1 MCYNE
6 NKKSARRT
14 KFNNMKREKITIQ
27 DIADSLGI
35 SRNTV
40 SKALNGQY
48 VPPHTRERV
57 LNAAIELGYKSYHA
71 VASESDDPHRRIVL
85 ITSKMLMT
93 MTFFIHVVRGIESAL
108 AEDEN
113 VELLQFTTTKTSFF
127 ERLVDY
133 LNENK
138 VDGII
143 CMELFQADYVP
154 KLIELGYPTVFFD
167 FPIYV
172 SPTGNY
178 DIVLPESFAPVKNYC
193 LTLIGEQDCKTF
205 GFVGDYTHCT
215 SFYERFLAMRE
226 AIFLSGL
233 TYDPKCSVIEKDS
246 FPYGNPTELARLFA
260 QMPALPDCFVAA
272 NDTLAISVIEALKK
286 LHKKV
291 PRDVLVVGFDNLAE
305 AKSHDPQLTTFNID
319 KTGLGRKL
327 LSVLLDRIAHPR
339 QKTQTIYLQ
348 SKLIVRQTT

>member
-1 MCYNE
+1 ML
-6 NKKSARRT
+6 
-14 KFNNMKREKITIQ
+14 FNNMKRERITIQ
-27 DIADSLGI
+27 DIANSLGL

-48 VPPHTRERV
+48 VPPRTREQV
-57 LNAAIELGYKSYHA
+57 LSAAIELGYKSYKS
-71 VASESDDPHRRIVL
+71 VALSETEAPHRRIVL
-85 ITSKMLMT
+85 ITSKLLMT

-108 AEDEN
+108 SEEEN
-113 VELLQFTTTKTSFF
+113 VELLQFTATKTSFF
-127 ERLVDY
+127 NRLVDY

-138 VDGII
+138 VDGVI

-172 SPTGNY
+172 SATGNY
-178 DIVLPESFAPVKNYC
+178 DIVLPESFSSVKNYC
-193 LTLIGEQDCKTF
+193 LSLIAEQDCKKF

-226 AIFLSGL
+226 AMFLTGL
-233 TYDPKCSVIEKDS
+233 EYDPAYSVIEKDS
-246 FPYGNPTELARLFA
+246 FPYGNAMELAKVFA
-260 QMPALPDCFVAA
+260 KMPTLPDCFVAA
-272 NDTLAISVIEALKK
+272 NDTLAIAVIDALKI

-291 PRDVLVVGFDNLAE
+291 PRDVLVVGFDNLPE
-305 AKSHDPQLTTFNID
+305 AKSHDPQLTTFNVD

-327 LSVLLDRIAHPR
+327 LSVLLDRIEHHR

>member
-1 MCYNE
+1 
-6 NKKSARRT
+6 
-14 KFNNMKREKITIQ
+14 MKRERITIQ
-27 DIADSLGI
+27 DIADSLGL

-48 VPPHTRERV
+48 VPPRTREAV
-57 LNAAIELGYKSYHA
+57 LNAAIDLGYKSYQT
-71 VASESDDPHRRIVL
+71 VASSDAENPHRRIVL

-108 AEDEN
+108 SEQEN
-113 VELLQFTTTKTSFF
+113 VELLQFTATKTSFF
-127 ERLVDY
+127 DRLVDY

-143 CMELFQADYVP
+143 CMELFQANYVP

-172 SPTGNY
+172 SASGNY
-178 DIVLPESFAPVKNYC
+178 DIVLPESFASVKNLC
-193 LTLIGEQDCKTF
+193 LSLIGEQECKTF

-233 TYDPKCSVIEKDS
+233 SYDPQYSVIEKDS
-246 FPYGNPTELARLFA
+246 FPYGTARELAKLFA
-260 QMPALPDCFVAA
+260 KMPELPDCFVAA
-272 NDTLAISVIEALKK
+272 NDTLAIAVIEALKL
-286 LHKKV
+286 LHKRA

-305 AKSHDPQLTTFNID
+305 SKSYDPQITTFNVD
-319 KTGLGRKL
+319 KTGIGRKL
-327 LSVLLDRIAHPR
+327 LSVLLDRIEHPR

-348 SKLIVRQTT
+348 SKLILRHTT

>member
-1 MCYNE
+1 
-6 NKKSARRT
+6 
-14 KFNNMKREKITIQ
+14 MKREKITIQ
-27 DIADSLGI
+27 DIADSLGL

-48 VPPHTRERV
+48 VPPRTRDLV
-57 LNAAIELGYKSYHA
+57 LGAAIELGYKSYRKI
-71 VASESDDPHRRIVL
+71 ASAAADKEHRRIVL

-108 AEDEN
+108 SEDEN
-113 VELLQFTTTKTSFF
+113 VELLQFTASKTSFF
-127 ERLVDY
+127 NRLVEY
-133 LNENK
+133 LNEHK

-143 CMELFQADYVP
+143 CMGLFQADYVP
-154 KLIELGYPTVFFD
+154 KLIELGYPIVFFD

-172 SPTGNY
+172 SASGNY
-178 DIVLPESFAPVKNYC
+178 DIVLPESFSSVKNFC
-193 LTLIGEQDCKTF
+193 LSLIGEQDVKSF

-233 TYDPKCSVIEKDS
+233 EYNPERSVIEKDS
-246 FPYGNPTELARLFA
+246 FPYGNARELAKLFA

-272 NDTLAISVIEALKK
+272 NDTLAIAVIEALAL

-291 PRDVLVVGFDNLAE
+291 PRDVLVVGFDNLPE
-305 AKSHDPQLTTFNID
+305 AKSHDPQITTFNVD
-319 KTGLGRKL
+319 KTGIGKKL
-327 LSVLLDRIAHPR
+327 LSVLLERINRPR
-339 QKTQTIYLQ
+339 QKTQIIYLQ
-348 SKLIVRQTT
+348 SKLIVRHTT

>member
-1 MCYNE
+1 
-6 NKKSARRT
+6 
-14 KFNNMKREKITIQ
+14 MKRERITIQ
-27 DIADSLGI
+27 DIANSLGL

-48 VPPHTRERV
+48 VPPRTREQV
-57 LNAAIELGYKSYHA
+57 LNAAIELGYKSYKT
-71 VASESDDPHRRIVL
+71 VAAADADVPHRRIVL
-85 ITSKMLMT
+85 ITSKLLMT
-93 MTFFIHVVRGIESAL
+93 MTFFVHVVRGIESAL
-108 AEDEN
+108 SEDEN
-113 VELLQFTTTKTSFF
+113 VELLQFTATKTSFF
-127 ERLVDY
+127 NRLVDY

-172 SPTGNY
+172 STAGNY
-178 DIVLPESFAPVKNYC
+178 DIVLPESFSSVKNFC
-193 LTLIGEQDCKTF
+193 LSLIGEQDCSSF

-233 TYDPKCSVIEKDS
+233 EYKAECSVIEKDS
-246 FPYGNPTELARLFA
+246 FPYGNPRELAKVFA
-260 QMPALPDCFVAA
+260 KMSAIPDVFVAA
-272 NDTLAISVIEALKK
+272 NDTIAIATIEALKL
-286 LHKKV
+286 LHRKV
-291 PRDVLVVGFDNLAE
+291 PRDVLVLGFDNLPE
-305 AKSHDPQLTTFNID
+305 SKTFDPQITTFNVD
-319 KTGLGRKL
+319 KTGIGKKL

-339 QKTQTIYLQ
+339 QKTQIIHLQ
-348 SKLIVRQTT
+348 SKPIIRQTT

>member
-1 MCYNE
+1 M
-6 NKKSARRT
+6 KK
-14 KFNNMKREKITIQ
+14 EKITVK
-27 DIADSLGI
+27 DIADSLGL

-48 VPPHTRERV
+48 VPARTREAV
-57 LNAAIELGYKSYHA
+57 LNAAIELGYKSYRT
-71 VASESDDPHRRIVL
+71 VASAETDNPHHRIVL

-108 AEDEN
+108 MEKEN
-113 VELLQFTTTKTSFF
+113 VELLQFTATKTSFF
-127 ERLVDY
+127 NRLVEY
-133 LNENK
+133 LNEHK

-154 KLIELGYPTVFFD
+154 KLIELGYPIAFFD

-172 SPTGNY
+172 SLSGNY
-178 DIVLPESFAPVKNYC
+178 DIVLPESFSPVKNYC
-193 LTLIGEQDCKTF
+193 LSLIGNQDCKTF

-226 AIFLSGL
+226 AMFLAGL
-233 TYDPKCSVIEKDS
+233 GYDPAYSVIEKDS
-246 FPYGNPTELARLFA
+246 FPYGNAEELAKLFA
-260 QMPALPDCFVAA
+260 RMPALPDCFVAA
-272 NDTLAISVIEALKK
+272 NDTLAIDVIEALK
-286 LHKKV
+286 LLRKKV
-291 PRDVLVVGFDNLAE
+291 PRDVLVVGFDNLPE
-305 AKSHDPQLTTFNID
+305 AKSHDPQITTFNID

-327 LSVLLDRIAHPR
+327 LSVLLDRIGHPH

-348 SKLIVRQTT
+348 SKLLIRQTT

>member
-1 MCYNE
+1 
-6 NKKSARRT
+6 
-14 KFNNMKREKITIQ
+14 MKREKITIQ
-27 DIADSLGI
+27 DIADSLGL

-48 VPPHTRERV
+48 VPPRTREQV
-57 LNAAIELGYKSYHA
+57 LNAAIELGYKSYRA
-71 VASESDDPHRRIVL
+71 VASSDAENPHHRIVL

-108 AEDEN
+108 MEKEN
-113 VELLQFTTTKTSFF
+113 VELLQFTATKTSFF
-127 ERLVDY
+127 NRLVDY

-154 KLIELGYPTVFFD
+154 KLIELGYPIVFFD

-172 SPTGNY
+172 SSSGNY
-178 DIVLPESFAPVKNYC
+178 DIVLPESFSPVKNYC
-193 LTLIGEQDCKTF
+193 LSLIGNRDCKTF

-226 AIFLSGL
+226 AVFLAGL
-233 TYDPKCSVIEKDS
+233 EYDPAHSVIEKDS
-246 FPYGNPTELARLFA
+246 FPYGNAAELAKMFA
-260 QMPALPDCFVAA
+260 KMPTLPDCFVAA
-272 NDTLAISVIEALKK
+272 NDTLAIDVIEALKI

-305 AKSHDPQLTTFNID
+305 AKSYDPQITTFNVD

-327 LSVLLDRIAHPR
+327 LSVLLDRIGHQR

-348 SKLIVRQTT
+348 SKLIIRQTT